1 MADRRWLVGCGVAG
15 ALLAVA
21 LSWDFFALSLDPW
34 PDQAWILLAAER
46 HHRGLGLT
54 TTLDS
59 MSDDLSVTE
68 YRRLVYFPP
77 GYPLLISALRST
89 GASIETVV
97 KALNAL
103 ALVAGFFGW
112 MWLGGRLLASRAA
125 RLLFALL
132 LVLACRGTIPRGGT
146 TDYVFWALL
155 PFWFLLMD
163 KRRLVAAGVVVAA
176 MIGFRW
182 AVVVLI
188 PAGAVMVLL
197 DRRESPRRRVFA
209 AALYALIPTLTFGG
223 ITLANRA
230 ASGSGSTILSYI
242 KPSWRF
248 DLLATLY
255 PFEAAFARPLAIEP
269 LLSRI
274 ARAVPPITGLVF
286 RVAIPLILIV
296 LLVAFAGLRRNRI
309 TGLIALAYAAL
320 LALLAY
326 MTVRN
331 NWSGVNW
338 SYLEEPRYYLPFFPA
353 IAIFWLATG
362 ERIGRRAMRTAWV
375 VLLSVA
381 VLYVGQAE
389 VRWTASRLRAGQDD
403 LSLLSQLAG
412 IARNAPRRSVVF
424 DIDISR
430 YLLWDSD
437 RFSPRL
443 YPASAQS
450 LHASKPV
457 DVWIVER
464 VAQKTAYMS
473 DPQFDRKRLDA
484 LRARFNPALVWSD
497 ARFRLYRATVSAPPP
512 ARAVN

>member
-1 MADRRWLVGCGVAG
+1 V
-15 ALLAVA
+15 
-21 LSWDFFALSLDPW
+21 S
-34 PDQAWILLAAER
+34 
-46 HHRGLGLT
+46 
-54 TTLDS
+54 
-59 MSDDLSVTE
+59 E

-77 GYPLLISALRST
+77 GYPLLVSALRAT
-89 GASIETVV
+89 GASIETIV
-97 KALNAL
+97 KTLNAL
-103 ALVAGFFGW
+103 ALVAGFLGW
-112 MWLGGRLLASRAA
+112 MWLAGRLLASRAA

-163 KRRLVAAGVVVAA
+163 KRRLAAAGVVVAA
-176 MIGFRW
+176 MTGFRW
-182 AVVVLI
+182 AAVVLI
-188 PAGAVMVLL
+188 PAGAAAVLF
-197 DRRESPRRRVFA
+197 DRGESPRRRVVA
-209 AALYALIPTLTFGG
+209 SALYALIPTLTFGG

-248 DLLATLY
+248 DLLATLD

-269 LLSRI
+269 LLTRI
-274 ARAVPPITGLVF
+274 ARVVPPITGLVF
-286 RVAIPLILIV
+286 RVVIPLILIV
-296 LLVAFAGLRRNRI
+296 LLVALAGLSRNRF

-331 NWSGVNW
+331 NWSDVNW

-353 IAIFWLATG
+353 IAIFWLAIG
-362 ERIGRRAMRTAWV
+362 ERIGRRAVRTAWL

-403 LSLLSQLAG
+403 VSLLSQLAG
-412 IARNAPRRSVVF
+412 IARSSPRRSVIF

-430 YLLWDSD
+430 YLLWDSE

-443 YPASAQS
+443 YPASAQN

-464 VAQKTAYMS
+464 LAQKTAYMS

-484 LRARFNPALVWSD
+484 LRAHFNPALVWGD
-497 ARFRLYRATVSAPPP
+497 ARFRLYRATVSLGVRTSGPQSADLRSDDRS
-512 ARAVN
+512 RAD